1 MVGRT
6 LGHYRIIEKVGVGGM
21 GEIYRAHDEHLVRD
35 VAIKVISA
43 VRLET
48 SQPAG
53 GSVSKPSPSRS

>member
-43 VRLET
+43 GSLGDQSARRRFRL
-48 SQPAG
+48 
-53 GSVSKPSPSRS
+53 